1 MVSWLGACAG
11 AFAGVYYTPPTP
23 KQLAAGRYNL
33 TTIVGPC
40 ANGTAEGKPGQLWLL
55 TNETELTLEVFTDI
69 AVVEAYFQGGRSVTT
84 GAVSSYKHPVTIP
97 EGSVQGSMSIF
108 NNGSAGLE
116 VKAEVWTMSSI
127 WATKEEVLA
136 TPPDPGTGKAGGA

>member
-1 MVSWLGACAG
+1 M
-11 AFAGVYYTPPTP
+11 YYTPPTP
-23 KQLAAGRYNL
+23 KQLAAGRYSL

-116 VKAEVWTMSSI
+116 
-127 WATKEEVLA
+127 
-136 TPPDPGTGKAGGA
+136 